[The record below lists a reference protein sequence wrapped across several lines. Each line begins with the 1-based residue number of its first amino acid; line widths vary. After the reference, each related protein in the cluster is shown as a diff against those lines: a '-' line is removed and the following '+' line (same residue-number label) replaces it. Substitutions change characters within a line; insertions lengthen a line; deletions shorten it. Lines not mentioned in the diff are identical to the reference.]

1 MATSDAPFLCF
12 LCVYVSL
19 SLSLSHTH
27 SHSIR
32 NSVFS
37 RSLRTD
43 TQHGS
48 PSVCLATT
56 SDAICV
62 RRRTRTLSHS
72 TSLLSHLHA
81 HHRTPSLS
89 LSSSHTQRHWVTN
102 LPFSRS
108 LYFKINGKFSSSMF
122 EHRTSKILPSHPRS
136 LSLSLSLLLSRCL
149 CLSRCYSLSLTL
161 GLILH
166 QTYISYIC
174 LFICSAINVLT
185 LYFLTPLTIW
195 KNKLERL
202 CLTIIFKPV

>member
-89 LSSSHTQRHWVTN
+89 LSLVHTRNGTEWLTF
-102 LPFSRS
+102 LSLALSTLRS
-108 LYFKINGKFSSSMF
+108 TENSQVLCLSIEQAKYSPL
-122 EHRTSKILPSHPRS
+122 TLA
-136 LSLSLSLLLSRCL
+136 LSLSLSYYLAVSVSLAATLYLSLSVSFYTKLIFRIFVSLFVLLLM
-149 CLSRCYSLSLTL
+149 
-161 GLILH
+161 
-166 QTYISYIC
+166 
-174 LFICSAINVLT
+174 F
-185 LYFLTPLTIW
+185 
-195 KNKLERL
+195 
-202 CLTIIFKPV
+202 